1 MLPGGVAGVARESYR
16 GGMAHESVKVL
27 SHALDQ
33 AGDVLDGVHADHFD
47 LPTTCSDWSVRQ
59 LVGHLEAT
67 PRHFLAMARDEPV
80 DWSETPDPGESGWS
94 ARFRSGADDL
104 LHHWHTR
111 GEAEGTQADWQTA
124 ELAVH
129 TWDLARATG
138 QTRRLDPEVA
148 ERGLAFMEKS
158 LTDDLRGTAFG
169 PRVDVPA
176 DAPAYERLAAFAG
189 RDPRA

>member
-1 MLPGGVAGVARESYR
+1 MLPAGVADTSRESYR
-16 GGMAHESVKVL
+16 GDMAHESVKVL

-33 AGDVLDGVHADHFD
+33 AGDVLDGVHAQHLD
-47 LPTTCSDWSVRQ
+47 LPTPCADWTVRQ
-59 LVGHLEAT
+59 LVGHLEAA

-104 LHHWHTR
+104 MHHWHTR
-111 GEAEGTQADWQTA
+111 GEEGEADWQIA

-138 QTRRLDPEVA
+138 QSRRLDPEVA

-158 LTDDLRGTAFG
+158 LTDDLRGTVFG
-169 PRVDVPA
+169 PRVDVSP
-176 DAPAYERLAAFAG
+176 DAPPYERLAAFAG